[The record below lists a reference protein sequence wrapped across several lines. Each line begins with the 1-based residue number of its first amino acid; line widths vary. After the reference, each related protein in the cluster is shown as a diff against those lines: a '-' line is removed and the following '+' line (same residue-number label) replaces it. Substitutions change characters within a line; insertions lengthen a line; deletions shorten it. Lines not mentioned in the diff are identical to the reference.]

1 MSNTIRTFV
10 LDLFCFD
17 THWLWLFLNFSSSVL
32 DLFRFG
38 IHSLWLLWA
47 VFELFISLVH
57 TIRLR
62 LLTSTKKNR
71 GSMSGTVPAVILFL
85 WFILWPKTFELV
97 NATLITVVK
106 DTDYTSH
113 AYFLWYFNHTWTG
126 HFTFFF
132 NFEFPLFTVL
142 SSHKPQYYTHILDTS
157 FLPPHFILTSQLNP
171 HFILIF

>member
-1 MSNTIRTFV
+1 MDRFG
-10 LDLFCFD
+10 FD
-17 THWLWLFLNFSSSVL
+17 THWVWSYWISLYWIF
-32 DLFRFG
+32 FRFG
-38 IHSLWLLWA
+38 IHSLWLLWT

-113 AYFLWYFNHTWTG
+113 AYFLWYFNYTWTG

-157 FLPPHFILTSQLNP
+157 FLPPPLHTNFSTQP
-171 HFILIF
+171 HFILIS